1 MIFLPILVQPKSRG
15 TIRIKPD
22 HSIEI
27 DPCYLS
33 DPADVEVLKQ
43 AVALVRKMAGTKA
56 MGSLAGDELAPGALD
71 TEQYIRDN
79 ASTLWHPVGTCA
91 MGASAADSVV
101 DGNLNVHGIK
111 GLKIC
116 DASVT
121 PHATSGNNHVPT
133 MVTAEIGARLILQG
147 H

>member
-1 MIFLPILVQPKSRG
+1 MADR
-15 TIRIKPD
+15 
-22 HSIEI
+22 SIEI
-27 DPCYLS
+27 DPAYLS
-33 DPADVEVLKQ
+33 DPADVEVLKRSID
-43 AVALVRKMAGTKA
+43 VVRKMAGSKSMA
-56 MGSLAGDELAPGALD
+56 GLAGDELAPGALD

-91 MGASAADSVV
+91 MGSSMTDSVV

-111 GLKIC
+111 GLKVC

-121 PHATSGNNHVPT
+121 PHATAGNNHVPT